1 MLLYAGYEAQTASAA
16 PLRAASALTADL
28 IKRAPRPLRTKSL
41 RRIGS
46 LGEVIAGAR
55 LTHRRPAFGID
66 SVQVGGRDVGVHETA
81 VIQTPFADLLHFRKE
96 LGGSAAT
103 RPQPAVL
110 VIAALSGHFA
120 TMLRPT
126 VRTLLQDH
134 DVYITDWH
142 NARDVPLSDGSFGL
156 DDYIC
161 SVLEF
166 IRFIGPDTHV
176 IAVCQPCN
184 AALAATAILADAA
197 DGFEPRSLTL
207 VSGPIDARI
216 NPSKMDDVAAKK
228 SLDWFARNCIATVP
242 RRYPGAGRRV
252 YPGFL
257 QVSAFMSQNMRRHLG
272 AHRNMYQQLVAE
284 DFVAAKTAKRFYDE
298 YFAVLD
304 IDEKFYLDT
313 VRTVF
318 QDHDLARGRMR
329 YQGNLVRPEAI
340 ERTAL
345 MTVEAQNDD
354 MCSVGQTA
362 AAHDLTPGLRDNQR
376 RRHVQSGVGHYGV
389 FAGHLWEQEIYPA
402 VRDFI
407 ATTA

>member
-1 MLLYAGYEAQTASAA
+1 MLLYAGYEAHTASAA
-16 PLRAASALTADL
+16 PLRWASALTADL
-28 IKRAPRPLRTKSL
+28 IRRAPQPLRTKSL
-41 RRIGS
+41 RRIGG
-46 LGEVIAGAR
+46 LGEVVAGAR

-66 SVQVGGRDVGVHETA
+66 SVHVAGRDIAVHETS
-81 VIQTPFADLLHFRKE
+81 VLRTPFADLLHFRRD
-96 LGGSAAT
+96 LSGGAAT

-110 VIAALSGHFA
+110 VVAALSGHYA

-142 NARDVPLSDGSFGL
+142 NARDVPKSVGSFGL
-156 DDYIC
+156 DDYIG

-166 IRFIGPDTHV
+166 IRSIGPNTHV

-184 AALAATAILADAA
+184 AALAATAILAEAA

-207 VSGPIDARI
+207 VSGPIDARV
-216 NPSKMDDVAAKK
+216 NPSRMDDLAARK
-228 SLDWFARNCIATVP
+228 SLHWFAHNCIATVP

-257 QVSAFMSQNMRRHLG
+257 QVSAFMSQNVRRHLG
-272 AHRNMYQQLVAE
+272 AHRDMYRRLVAG
-284 DFVAAKTAKRFYDE
+284 DFAAAETVKRFYDE

-318 QDHDLARGRMR
+318 QDHDLALGRMR
-329 YQGNLVRPEAI
+329 YQGNLVRPELI

-345 MTVEAQNDD
+345 MTVEAENDD

-362 AAHDLTPGLRDNQR
+362 AAHDLTPGLRAGQR
-376 RRHVQSGVGHYGV
+376 RRHVQAGVGHYGV
-389 FAGHLWEQEIYPA
+389 FAGHRWEQEIYPA

-407 ATTA
+407 ASSA